1 MPKVTFEVESEAEPL
16 LIVST
21 RDAAGQP
28 VNHMVDLKPA
38 GATTRTGSLTVPS
51 NQTQFLTWIFTG
63 NPGTKYKITLSPQAK
78 VTIKRSKNPIQSGIA
93 TTRFMGSGSDQFE
106 VMP

>member
-21 RDAAGQP
+21 QDAAGKP
-28 VNHMVDLKPA
+28 VNQIVDLKPA
-38 GATTRTGSLTVPS
+38 GASTRTGSLTVPS

-63 NPGTKYKITLSPQAK
+63 SPGTKYKITLSPQAK
-78 VTIKRSKNPIQSGIA
+78 ITLKRSDNPIVSSIA
-93 TTRFMGSGSDQFE
+93 TTHLTTSGSDRFE
-106 VMP
+106 VAP